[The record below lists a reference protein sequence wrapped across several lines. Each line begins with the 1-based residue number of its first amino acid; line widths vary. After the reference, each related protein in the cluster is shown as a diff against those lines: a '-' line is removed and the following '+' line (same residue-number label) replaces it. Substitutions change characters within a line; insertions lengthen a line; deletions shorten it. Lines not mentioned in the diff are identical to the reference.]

1 MAAVRP
7 SEVGAMQ
14 CHSEDG
20 NYVTYS
26 LFSLSTFIK
35 SVLIYVVIRMCVY
48 GPVKRQVD
56 ITSSRSAPILFLDG
70 SH

>member
-7 SEVGAMQ
+7 SEVGAMR

-35 SVLIYVVIRMCVY
+35 SVLKHVVIRMCVY
-48 GPVKRQVD
+48 GRGKRQVN
-56 ITSSRSAPILFLDG
+56 ITSSHSASILFLDG